1 MQPERLTM
9 HPYPFLSLLFVLV
22 VCNHNAVSRESCISE
37 YTAFEEGTFKNNSRN
52 RHELYKAFY
61 PPNGHLPFS
70 VKVNYQSA
78 SPNGTTKL
86 LLTNASGY
94 INDEWIWLSSPVFY
108 FVRPEYLNEATLWTL
123 NYFRSWHPP
132 YVTLEVPLPCLDVS
146 FQFLLEMTTSVSYTR
161 HTWCR
166 AFC

>member
-1 MQPERLTM
+1 MQPEILTM

-22 VCNHNAVSRESCISE
+22 ACNHDVVSRESCISD
-37 YTAFEEGTFKNNSRN
+37 YTAFEERTFKNNSHN

-61 PPNGHLPFS
+61 PPNGHLPYS
-70 VKVNYQSA
+70 VIATYQSA

-86 LLTNASGY
+86 ILTNASGY

-108 FVRPEYLNEATLWTL
+108 FVRPEYLNKAIVLTL
-123 NYFRSWHPP
+123 NYFRPWHPP
-132 YVTLEVPLPCLDVS
+132 SVTLEVPLPCSDVS
-146 FQFLLEMTTSVSYTR
+146 FQFLLEMTTSVSD
-161 HTWCR
+161 TWCR